1 MPPNGRTRR
10 SETSSRVSALLTL
23 YRRLFWYFRSRSGF
37 SQVAVS
43 GTHPDAIKMREELE
57 RDEERRQRWL
67 RRFRLI

>member
-1 MPPNGRTRR
+1 
-10 SETSSRVSALLTL
+10 VLTL
-23 YRRLFWYFRSRSGF
+23 YRRLFWYFRSRFDF

-43 GTHPDAIKMREELE
+43 GTHPDAIKMREELG

>member
-1 MPPNGRTRR
+1 M
-10 SETSSRVSALLTL
+10 LTL
-23 YRRLFWYFRSRSGF
+23 YRRLFWNFRSRSGF